1 MALKSGTPH
10 TPLSD
15 RLDAQQEPFAV
26 RLRNEDGNNY
36 RLKVVRGMDVR
47 PDSTV
52 RRGWRVQVVRWPLS
66 GGEVVVVIDR
76 PRITLAEAMATAS
89 TILSNYIA
97 YIPEPGESIWRGG
110 LL

>member
-10 TPLSD
+10 TPISGKFE
-15 RLDAQQEPFAV
+15 AQDEPFAV
-26 RLRNEDGNNY
+26 RLRNEDDNSY
-36 RLKVVRGMDVR
+36 RLKVVRGMDTR

-66 GGEVVVVIDR
+66 GGEVVTVIDR
-76 PRITLAEAMATAS
+76 PRITLAEAMEEAAK
-89 TILSNYIA
+89 ILTHYIH
-97 YIPEPGESIWRGG
+97 YQPEPGESIWRGG